1 MTVVK
6 KVALGACSQ
15 PNKSQAK
22 AGLLDNNWK
31 KTLLPIKATV
41 QEAITRLTKRLCRSS
56 WL

>member
-15 PNKSQAK
+15 PNKSKAK

-31 KTLLPIKATV
+31 KHCC
-41 QEAITRLTKRLCRSS
+41 QSRQLCRR
-56 WL
+56 L